1 MDGTS
6 KYINLRTGPEGVG
19 LPPGDEVGDILQW
32 DGSYWAPVLLAIGA
46 PATYHV
52 VASGSVS
59 DVVPSGRKL
68 THVTL
73 VNNESFSL
81 TVSLGLTN
89 HGTELLDSEVI
100 PSHKWIDIPISR
112 YLSFT
117 SASPLWLQINET
129 MTSSGLSMIVEI

>member
-1 MDGTS
+1 M
-6 KYINLRTGPEGVG
+6 
-19 LPPGDEVGDILQW
+19 GDILQW
-32 DGSYWAPVLLAIGA
+32 DGSYWVPAMPAINI
-46 PATYHV
+46 PTIYHV
-52 VASGSVS
+52 VSRESALG
-59 DVVPSGRKL
+59 VVPAGRKL

-100 PSHKWIDIPISR
+100 PSHKWIDLPVSR

-117 SASPLWLQINET
+117 S
-129 MTSSGLSMIVEI
+129 TSSLYLHIAETLTSIGLSVIVEL